1 MLSPQAETVINDYLT
16 LPFPNRQVACPY
28 YNNRRSGMRGGLRVL
43 IGKGSPE
50 DIAEEALIIS
60 LKDKIDL
67 ERLDNETLQKFL
79 VDHKLGVDCSG
90 FAYHVLNAELCAL
103 HKKKLG
109 DALYFP
115 QAKNIFRKL
124 IIKMRPAE
132 NAGVK
137 VLAHDRNS
145 TVVPVSEARPGD
157 FIIMLGT
164 NPQHDYDHVVVITD
178 VKKEKNITVL
188 TYTHALQ
195 WAADGKYNHGVR
207 RGMIIINYPD
217 APLTEAAWTEQNC
230 TGDHNETYQRARE
243 AQTLELRRLKALAK

>member
-1 MLSPQAETVINDYLT
+1 MLSPQAEAIINDYIT
-16 LPFPNRQVACPY
+16 LPFPNRQVTCPY

-67 ERLDNETLQKFL
+67 EGLDNEGLQKFL
-79 VDHKLGVDCSG
+79 VDHRLGVDCSG
-90 FAYHVLNAELCAL
+90 FAYHVLNAELCAQHNKRL
-103 HKKKLG
+103 R
-109 DALYFP
+109 DALFFP

-145 TVVPVSEARPGD
+145 SVVAVNEAMPGD
-157 FIIMLGT
+157 FIVMLGT
-164 NPQHDYDHVVVITD
+164 NPKHDYDHVVLITD
-178 VKKEKNITVL
+178 VSREKNNTVL

-195 WAADGKYNHGVR
+195 WVADGKYNHGVR
-207 RGMIIINYPD
+207 RGTITVND
-217 APLTEAAWTEQNC
+217 NAAPLTKAIWTEQNC
-230 TGDHNETYQRARE
+230 TGEKNETYQRATE